1 VNYGLINNNNHT
13 FVKLGKCF
21 INVLHRM
28 YVKYYTV
35 KVFFV
40 ESNISDK
47 TQHDVTLR
55 RVRSTIVAIEK
66 Q

>member
-1 VNYGLINNNNHT
+1 
-13 FVKLGKCF
+13 
-21 INVLHRM
+21 M